1 MIHRVK
7 FIANSGIY
15 RINDVAGFPLD
26 VCERLVSGGGKG
38 GRPVAVW
45 VDAPPNGKPST
56 HKLNIDEV
64 RQLVSESESIEELRA
79 LRESELAHPKHKAGR
94 KGALEA
100 LDDRIA
106 ELEDE
111 EFAASQG
118 QEGEP
123 EEPAEDAEDESEE
136 PDEGADEDEE
146 G

>member
-7 FIANSGIY
+7 FMANSGIY

-38 GRPVAVW
+38 GRPVAMW

-64 RQLVSESESIEELRA
+64 CQLVSESESIEDLRA
-79 LRESELAHPKHKAGR
+79 LRESELVHPNYEGGR
-94 KGALEA
+94 KGAMEV

-111 EFAASQG
+111 EFAASQ
-118 QEGEP
+118 
-123 EEPAEDAEDESEE
+123 EDEDEDESEE
-136 PDEGADEDEE
+136 PDEEVDENEE